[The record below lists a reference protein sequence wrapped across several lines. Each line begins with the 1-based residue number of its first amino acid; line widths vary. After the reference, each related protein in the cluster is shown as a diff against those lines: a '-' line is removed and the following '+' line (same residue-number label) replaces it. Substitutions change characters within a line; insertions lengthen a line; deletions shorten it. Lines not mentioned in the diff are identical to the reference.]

1 MDLFITR
8 LTTGSVNSGSARHE
22 TMIKT
27 MSILVYILL
36 YANMIQ
42 MAETYNCIP
51 PF

>member
-27 MSILVYILL
+27 MSIYIIVCK
-36 YANMIQ
+36 YDSNGR
-42 MAETYNCIP
+42 NV
-51 PF
+51 